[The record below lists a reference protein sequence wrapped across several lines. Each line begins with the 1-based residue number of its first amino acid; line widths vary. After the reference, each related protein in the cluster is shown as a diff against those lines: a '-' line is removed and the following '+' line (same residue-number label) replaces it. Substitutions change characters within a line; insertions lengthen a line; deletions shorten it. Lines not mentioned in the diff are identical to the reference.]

1 MSNLH
6 LVTGYAGEAHITSAD
21 QGSFN
26 AALFGNGE
34 FVLER
39 GNQFAAS
46 IITNNQVRVL
56 DGDLLMQG
64 RHIRMNENTFADL
77 YFDNGTQG
85 YKRIDLIVARYT
97 KDATTDIES
106 AELVVIKGTPSESD
120 AVAPEHVTGDIIN
133 EQALQNDVVLYQV
146 HFYGINMQELVKVF
160 STVETLETLKK
171 QLISDVENKLKDVE
185 IPIISDTE
193 EMKLIEKYGK
203 YVADAK
209 TVGEIAAAFQDGCN
223 TLVSGCTTY
232 GATPSSNSPADIVKA
247 ISNIYTNRYNAG
259 INAVINNPTSYG
271 LSRVAFIS
279 GSANLNFV
287 PDGVFAV
294 CEINGKPAFHWIDN
308 VRGISQRVYGY
319 NGDANQPSGPTI
331 SGTYVSCCGN
341 GIAYKY

>member
-26 AALFGNGE
+26 AALMGNGE

-64 RHIRMNENTFADL
+64 RHIRMKENTFADL

-120 AVAPEHVTGDIIN
+120 AVAPVHVTGDIIN

-146 HFYGINMQELVKVF
+146 PFDGINMQELVKVF

-171 QLISDVENKLKDVE
+171 QLISDVEEKLKDVE

-193 EMKLIEKYGK
+193 EMKLIEKYGE

-209 TVGEIAAAFQDGCN
+209 TVGEIASAFQDGCN
-223 TLVSGCTTY
+223 TIVSGCTTY
-232 GATPSSNSPADIVKA
+232 GSTPGSNSPADIVNAIKA
-247 ISNIYTNRYNAG
+247 IYTNRYTSGYNAG
-259 INAVINNPTSYG
+259 VSATESFNIVNEIDYIDGNANAYSRLHIYQNGNLVVTTDWQFIGRGANTTSWT
-271 LSRVAFIS
+271 VNI
-279 GSANLNFV
+279 
-287 PDGVFAV
+287 
-294 CEINGKPAFHWIDN
+294 
-308 VRGISQRVYGY
+308 
-319 NGDANQPSGPTI
+319 
-331 SGTYVSCCGN
+331 
-341 GIAYKY
+341 